1 MKSELPFQRR
11 DEFDQELLRRPISDR
26 ARPFLQLMFSA
37 ANGTPPEG
45 IKGVFLKV
53 PTPQYVMQGDLRSLA
68 QAMNCSVKT
77 VQRSIEDLL
86 TLGIVQKVAD
96 TDSNDLTYSL
106 SLKALL
112 AIPEVDMSTSFGR
125 AVALLSTHDVFE
137 SGSESETASETE
149 DFNSDFQPVQAPVHT
164 PVQRGVQGGVQT
176 PVQAPVQAPVQG
188 GVQRGVHP
196 HDHDHDHEL
205 IEDSSFIQVMNH
217 DHDARGTPPAT
228 GKESA
233 RFHQMTDQHIRAIA
247 GFAIEHEGQ
256 MRTASMAKRLDK
268 LLEYFRDAV
277 SAGQAEESEL
287 RLFAA
292 VFRHVGRRAEVMHK
306 SKYLRTMWT
315 NRNNPD
321 KPLSSVLTSD
331 DRSYARQLL
340 ECLQPAS

>member
-86 TLGIVQKVAD
+86 ALGIVQKVAD

-137 SGSESETASETE
+137 SGSEPETASETE
-149 DFNSDFQPVQAPVHT
+149 DFNSDFQPVHT
-164 PVQRGVQGGVQT
+164 PVQGGVQRGVQT
-176 PVQAPVQAPVQG
+176 PVQAPVQR

-228 GKESA
+228 GTEPAK
-233 RFHQMTDQHIRAIA
+233 FHQMNDRHIRAIA

-256 MRTASMAKRLDK
+256 MKTAPLAKRLDK

-277 SAGQAEESEL
+277 SAGLAEESEL